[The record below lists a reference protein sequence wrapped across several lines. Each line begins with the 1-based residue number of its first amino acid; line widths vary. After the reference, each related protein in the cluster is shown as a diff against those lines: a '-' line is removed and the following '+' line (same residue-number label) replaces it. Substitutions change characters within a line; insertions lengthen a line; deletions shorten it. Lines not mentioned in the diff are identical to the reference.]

1 MTEFEQWEDIPGLCG
16 YQASDMGRIR
26 SLTKTQIIKTR
37 WGGEA
42 ERTIP
47 GKVLN
52 VFETKRGYVTFGT
65 TGKTHSVHVCVAAA
79 FLGEKPEG
87 YEVDH
92 INERRN
98 DNRVSNLQYLTVAEN
113 RSKRTPKCGEASHFS
128 KITNKERDD
137 ILALR
142 GTATQAQVAK
152 VYGLSRSR
160 VGQIWN

>member
-1 MTEFEQWEDIPGLCG
+1 MTDFEQWKDIPGLYG
-16 YQASDMGRIR
+16 YQASDMGQIR
-26 SLTKTQIIKTR
+26 SLTKTQTIKTR
-37 WGGEA
+37 WGGET
-42 ERTIP
+42 ERTTI

-52 VFETKRGYVTFGT
+52 LFETKRGYVVFGT
-65 TGKTHSVHVCVAAA
+65 TGKTHSVHVSVAAA

-113 RSKRTPKCGEASHFS
+113 RSKRTPKRGEASHFS
-128 KITNKERDD
+128 KITNKKRDD
-137 ILALR
+137 IFALR

-152 VYGLSRSR
+152 IYGLSPSR
-160 VGQIWN
+160 IGQIWK